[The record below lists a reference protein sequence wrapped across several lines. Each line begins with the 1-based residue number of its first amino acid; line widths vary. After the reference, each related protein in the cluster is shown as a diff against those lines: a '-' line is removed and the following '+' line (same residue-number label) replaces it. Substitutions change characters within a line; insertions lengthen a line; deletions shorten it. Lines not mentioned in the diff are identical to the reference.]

1 MVMAVLGTTPS
12 ILLGFMKYLAKFK
25 LIFVDMFG
33 LAYLI
38 GTSLSI
44 VTLLLTDWI
53 QISAQEKI
61 RLDLNF
67 SFFYVVSVGLLNSNF
82 LFNLIGRSLVYT
94 ICQGIVLVTRMQNG
108 EADILASVFLHMC
121 AMLLLEI
128 IFYVQ

>member
-1 MVMAVLGTTPS
+1 MVMALLATTS
-12 ILLGFMKYLAKFK
+12 TILLGFMKYLAKFK

-38 GTSLSI
+38 GSSLSI

-61 RLDLNF
+61 QLDLNF

-82 LFNLIGRSLVYT
+82 LFNFIGRTATFVVMMGFLV
-94 ICQGIVLVTRMQNG
+94 N
-108 EADILASVFLHMC
+108 
-121 AMLLLEI
+121 
-128 IFYVQ
+128 